1 MKAAKKLF
9 EKEGFDCVTIEK
21 LAKLSAVSVPTI
33 YVIFKSKRGV
43 LRALFDEALSPN
55 KFWALV
61 DETRKEKLPQKRLSI
76 SAKIARQIYDAERQL
91 IKMSPN
97 VSIIAP
103 ELKELEKEKE
113 KRRYARQRDS
123 IETMVE
129 EKSLMK
135 GLSFAQARDIF
146 WALTGRDV
154 YRMLVIERGW
164 TSDQYEKWL
173 SQMLVNALLDSNF

>member
-1 MKAAKKLF
+1 
-9 EKEGFDCVTIEK
+9 
-21 LAKLSAVSVPTI
+21 
-33 YVIFKSKRGV
+33 
-43 LRALFDEALSPN
+43 
-55 KFWALV
+55 
-61 DETRKEKLPQKRLSI
+61 
-76 SAKIARQIYDAERQL
+76 
-91 IKMSPN
+91 
-97 VSIIAP
+97 
-103 ELKELEKEKE
+103 
-113 KRRYARQRDS
+113 
-123 IETMVE
+123 MVE